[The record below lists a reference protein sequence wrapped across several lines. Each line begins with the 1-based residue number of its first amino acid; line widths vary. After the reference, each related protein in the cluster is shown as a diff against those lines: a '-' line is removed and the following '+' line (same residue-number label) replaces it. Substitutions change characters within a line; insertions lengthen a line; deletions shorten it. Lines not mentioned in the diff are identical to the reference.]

1 MKKYEST
8 EKEQFV
14 ELLQQRI
21 RTFPFAAYAFI
32 AHYLKKILLL
42 SITGSN

>member
-1 MKKYEST
+1 MNIKD

-21 RTFPFAAYAFI
+21 RTFSFVVFAFI
-32 AHYLKKILLL
+32 AHYLKKTLLP
-42 SITGSN
+42 TMMESN